1 MNLFF
6 VLRVLRS
13 FILILKVIKSF
24 KHFCEFLNFHLVFTF
39 DLNRLFLVWLVD
51 GFVSGCLELLV
62 SLGDLGD
69 FSFYQAD
76 VLRQLFHLLRNFF
89 SCWFRDGTF
98 YSFLSR
104 FFSRLFGR

>member
-6 VLRVLRS
+6 VLRVLGS

-24 KHFCEFLNFHLVFTF
+24 KHFCEFLNFHLVITF

-76 VLRQLFHLLRNFF
+76 ML
-89 SCWFRDGTF
+89 
-98 YSFLSR
+98 
-104 FFSRLFGR
+104 